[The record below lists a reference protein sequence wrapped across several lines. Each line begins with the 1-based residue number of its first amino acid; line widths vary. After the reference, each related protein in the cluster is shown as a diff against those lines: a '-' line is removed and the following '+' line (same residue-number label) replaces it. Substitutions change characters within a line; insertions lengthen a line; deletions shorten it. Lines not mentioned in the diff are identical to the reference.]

1 MKTNEQK
8 LSEIDHFSKLD
19 ETELA
24 KLLQDAEIRTYDV
37 GEIILDPAKPR
48 AGFTFLIEGRW
59 WMSRHIVGAATPFEW
74 TDDRPGN
81 WHGGVALFDAVAP
94 AHVKSEMPC
103 EVIFVPAPLLAE
115 LAAKNAHL
123 ALAMLRGIQGGA
135 TVLYKH
141 ATEGVAESAPS
152 GPATGLTV

>member
-1 MKTNEQK
+1 MKTEPEV
-8 LSEIDHFSKLD
+8 LSAIDHFSKLG
-19 ETELA
+19 ETALA
-24 KLLQDAEIRTYDV
+24 RLIDGAEFATYEAGDV
-37 GEIILDPAKPR
+37 ILDPSAPR
-48 AGFTFLIEGRW
+48 AGFTFLIVGRW

-94 AHVKSEMPC
+94 AHVKAEVRC
-103 EVIFVPAPLLAE
+103 EVVYVPAPLLAE
-115 LAAKNAHL
+115 LAAKDAHL

-135 TVLYKH
+135 TVLYRH
-141 ATEGVAESAPS
+141 AKEGEAENAPS

>member
-1 MKTNEQK
+1 MKTTEQK

-19 ETELA
+19 KTGLA
-24 KLLQDAEIRTYDV
+24 TLLLEAEITTYAA
-37 GEIILDPAKPR
+37 GEIILDPPSPR

-59 WMSRHIVGAATPFEW
+59 WMSRHIVGAVTPFEW

-94 AHVKSEMPC
+94 AHVKAKTSC
-103 EVIFVPAPLLAE
+103 EVIFVPAPILAE
-115 LAAKNAHL
+115 IAAENSHL

-141 ATEGVAESAPS
+141 ATEGSANMAPS
-152 GPATGLTV
+152 GPATGLTI